1 MPKKIEIPDSNE
13 AQEFEQVALR
23 QARANIKRNEHC
35 LTLERLVA
43 SAYVEGFVHCFE
55 VFSEMLREGN
65 IKR

>member
-13 AQEFEQVALR
+13 AREFEQVALR

>member
-1 MPKKIEIPDSNE
+1 MPKKIEIPESNE

>member
-1 MPKKIEIPDSNE
+1 MPKKKEIPDSNE
-13 AQEFEQVALR
+13 AREFEQVALR

-43 SAYVEGFVHCFE
+43 SAYVEGFVHGFE

-65 IKR
+65 ITR